1 MEAQVM
7 EAANLKK
14 RMVRLCT
21 KFHRR
26 MTDDKRLNDISG
38 YIDSIEST
46 IDSILHDL
54 LVSSNTPIVAAK
66 PEEVSPPPV
75 EKAPVK
81 KKAVKKKPAPKKKA
95 K

>member
-1 MEAQVM
+1 
-7 EAANLKK
+7 
-14 RMVRLCT
+14 
-21 KFHRR
+21 

-46 IDSILHDL
+46 IDSILHDF
-54 LVSSNTPIVAAK
+54 LVSSNTPVVKEK
-66 PEEVSPPPV
+66 PKEVSSPPV

>member
-1 MEAQVM
+1 M

-14 RMVRLCT
+14 RMVRLST

-46 IDSILHDL
+46 IDSILHDF
-54 LVSSNTPIVAAK
+54 
-66 PEEVSPPPV
+66 
-75 EKAPVK
+75 
-81 KKAVKKKPAPKKKA
+81 
-95 K
+95 

>member
-1 MEAQVM
+1 M

-14 RMVRLCT
+14 RMVRLST

-26 MTDDKRLNDISG
+26 MTGDERLNNISG

-46 IDSILHDL
+46 IDSILRDF
-54 LVSSNTPIVAAK
+54 LVSSN
-66 PEEVSPPPV
+66 
-75 EKAPVK
+75 APVAPVQPKEVVAPPEK
-81 KKAVKKKPAPKKKA
+81 KPAVKKPAPKKKTASKKKA

>member
-1 MEAQVM
+1 M

-14 RMVRLCT
+14 RMVRLST

-46 IDSILHDL
+46 IDSILHDF
-54 LVSSNTPIVAAK
+54 LVSSNTIVA
-66 PEEVSPPPV
+66 PV
-75 EKAPVK
+75 EPEVTVAPPEKKPAVK
-81 KKAVKKKPAPKKKA
+81 KPTPKKKPAPKKKA